1 MEVSIIGIDLAK
13 NIMHVHGINKTGN
26 VIFKKKLQRDKLLE
40 FMVNLPKCLVGIE
53 ACGSSNHWARE
64 ITKLGHDVRLMAP
77 QFVKPYVKTNKNDR
91 NDAEAICEAVSR
103 PNMRFVPIKTIDQ
116 QSILSIHRVRERL
129 VKSRTALSN
138 EIRGLLSES
147 GIIIPQGINKVIPKL
162 IEILDSDQL
171 GEIDKITFTEL
182 LEELEE
188 IFKRVEHLEVRLK
201 EIGKNYESYYRL
213 LEIPGI
219 GLITTTALIAAI
231 GNAANFENGRQL
243 SAWLG
248 LVPRQHSTGGKE
260 RLLGISKRGDTYLR
274 GLLIHGARA
283 IFNVRTGRREKKD
296 GQIVETSKFNQWMI
310 NLAERRG
317 FNTSIVAVANKLA
330 RVVYAVLKDGN
341 AYEEIKVCY

>member
-13 NIMHVHGINKTGN
+13 NIMHVHGVNEKGA

-40 FMVNLPKCLVGIE
+40 FMANQPKCLVGME
-53 ACGSSNHWARE
+53 ACGGSNHWARE

-77 QFVKPYVKTNKNDR
+77 QFVRPYVKTNKNDR

-138 EIRGLLSES
+138 EIRGLLGES
-147 GIIIPQGINKVIPKL
+147 GITIPQGVNKIIPQL
-162 IEILDSDQL
+162 TEILDSDQL
-171 GEIDKITFTEL
+171 GEMDKITFTEL
-182 LEELEE
+182 LEEFRE
-188 IFKRVEHLEVRLK
+188 IFKRVDQLEIRLK

-213 LEIPGI
+213 LQIPGI
-219 GLITTTALIAAI
+219 GLITATALIAAI

-260 RLLGISKRGDTYLR
+260 RLLGISKRGDIYLR

-283 IFNVRTGRREKKD
+283 IFNVRVGRREKKD
-296 GQIVETSKFNQWMI
+296 GQIIETSKFSQWMI
-310 NLAERRG
+310 KLAERRG

-330 RVVYAVLKDGN
+330 RVVYAVLKDGKE
-341 AYEEIKVCY
+341 YEEIKVCS